1 VAHERGADDTLRIE
15 ERAMNPAHLA
25 LAMLGGALGAGLR
38 YWLGAALLQRFGDGM
53 PWGTLAANLGGSV
66 LAGLLFALL
75 AERGT
80 AGDALRA
87 LLIVGLMGGLTTYS
101 ALMLELMAFGRG
113 GNADR
118 AMAYLAIT
126 LIGGLALVWVGL
138 RIGEALR
145 GPLPSSLG

>member
-1 VAHERGADDTLRIE
+1 
-15 ERAMNPAHLA
+15 MNAVHLS

-38 YWLGAALLQRFGDGM
+38 YALGASLLQRFGDGM
-53 PWGTLAANLGGSV
+53 PWGTLAANLGGSF

-80 AGDALRA
+80 TGDALRA
-87 LLIVGLMGGLTTYS
+87 LLIVGVMGGLTTYS

-113 GNADR
+113 GHADR
-118 AMAYLAIT
+118 AMGYLALT
-126 LIGGLALVWVGL
+126 LFGGLALVWTGL
-138 RIGEALR
+138 RLGEALR